1 MRTLVSRFCGLALTA
16 LLFPS
21 LAGAIPITIDPDDHA
36 VGTDL
41 SNGYVTLRSLHDG
54 GSDAVTA
61 RESTAGGNSFG
72 WFAGG
77 PGWNGCCSEPGLG
90 GPAGADVHN
99 HIGFG
104 MFFQQ
109 EVDQVSLTATN
120 WYPPGLPAVWYAF
133 GETGDLIGNG
143 MTEFGSY
150 GESFLVDIQ
159 LGGIW
164 SLIVGGFDLIGA
176 IEFDSLAFNTVSSP
190 APAVSV
196 SEPGVLALLTLALLT
211 LRRPRRSQH

>member
-1 MRTLVSRFCGLALTA
+1 MRTLLSRLCGLTLTA

-21 LAGAIPITIDPDDHA
+21 LAGAIPITIDPDDFA
-36 VGTDL
+36 IGTDL
-41 SNGYVTLRSLHDG
+41 SNDYVTLRSLHDG

-61 RESTAGGNSFG
+61 RESSVGGHSFG
-72 WFAGG
+72 WFASGL
-77 PGWNGCCSEPGLG
+77 GWSGCCGEPGLG

-99 HIGFG
+99 YIGFG

-133 GETGDLIGNG
+133 DETGDLIGNG

-150 GESFLVDIQ
+150 GESFLVDVQ

-164 SLIVGGFDLIGA
+164 SLIVGGGDLIGA
-176 IEFDSLAFNTVSSP
+176 IEFDTLAFNTVSSP
-190 APAVSV
+190 ASTVPV
-196 SEPGVLALLTLALLT
+196 SEPGMLALLALALLT
-211 LRRPRRSQH
+211 LRGRRR